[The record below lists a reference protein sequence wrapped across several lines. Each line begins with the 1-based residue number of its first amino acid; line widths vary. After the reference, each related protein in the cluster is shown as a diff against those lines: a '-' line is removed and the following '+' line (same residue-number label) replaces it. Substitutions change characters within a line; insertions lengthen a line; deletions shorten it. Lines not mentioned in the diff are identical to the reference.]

1 MKTNVPQF
9 MDSVVTNTRDS
20 FCDILHNPGLWS
32 EKIIK
37 ETLSRTGT
45 QPYNIEDVQFL
56 IKDYLT
62 VLSENIRRGEEL

>member
-1 MKTNVPQF
+1 MKNNVPRF

-37 ETLSRTGT
+37 ETLARTGT
-45 QPYNIEDVQFL
+45 QPFNIQDVQSL